1 MEKEKCVALALNCI
15 VKKEKEEDPFSHIK
29 PAVANLHYQ
38 SKQGC
43 LMTTT
48 WLLVLKSWQYHLRVF
63 LPQFVKKA
71 VVFNDRFYYNQAV
84 RQQSIGPVS
93 ESPAVKVRL
102 VDAWVNTLL
111 ARVSRLR
118 FAYEAVGKTT
128 ARDQQHK
135 TGRRGHSRRGR
146 GRGWNG
152 KRDKEE
158 EREIYLSKA
167 VAAITF
173 SSRLSRFV

>member
-102 VDAWVNTLL
+102 VDAWVNT
-111 ARVSRLR
+111 
-118 FAYEAVGKTT
+118 VGKTT